1 MISSQGVDD
10 GWLLD
15 ISCCVSLREA
25 VFPGVFK
32 LLDIVST
39 WIMWTKKSNRGR
51 RRFPNPTT
59 PGPAIDSV
67 SHAGGTFI
75 PISRTLIVCL
85 RSHTWC
91 SYKLCPLTDVQCDF
105 SPL

>member
-1 MISSQGVDD
+1 MIYSKGVDD

-39 WIMWTKKSNRGR
+39 WIMWTKKSNR
-51 RRFPNPTT
+51 
-59 PGPAIDSV
+59 
-67 SHAGGTFI
+67 
-75 PISRTLIVCL
+75 
-85 RSHTWC
+85 
-91 SYKLCPLTDVQCDF
+91 
-105 SPL
+105 